1 MQQKIKEIVEAA
13 GMCWHYVML
22 DKLRDVQ
29 YCHKCNIE
37 SHTGISNPS
46 PTDLNALMEI
56 AEKLGYGVQLN
67 KGIVAV
73 CSAKIWT
80 DRDGVISNEVA
91 DTLAEALLLA
101 IHQAVN
107 GGK

>member
-13 GMCWHYVML
+13 GMCWH
-22 DKLRDVQ
+22 DNRGLRVFGVQ
-29 YCHKCNIE
+29 TCSKCTE
-37 SHTGISNPS
+37 DYKPNPS
-46 PTDLNALMEI
+46 PTDLNALMAI

-91 DTLAEALLLA
+91 DTPAEALLNAL
-101 IHQAVN
+101 HQAVK